1 MNPYNQRKEP
11 TFGESSQAKADKV
24 ENIEN
29 TSSVEKPTDQKAK
42 LGLSLH
48 SKAAPGHTFTPTLKR
63 PADTSQTL
71 LSLEEQAMLK
81 QNSSENTTGKVQ
93 NGGFAFAPVKENSA
107 VTEEDVAKLKAEPVS
122 NAEPEKT
129 ATSAIKRVIPAAAAP
144 AAKAVVEKVPSKYRR
159 LLIVLLLLLALL
171 LAFFLLKPKTPETVE
186 NLQQG
191 SNLPIEFRPVD
202 EEEAKRAEAEAKAL
216 QEAQAQQ
223 AAQQAAAEQPA
234 QQSVATE
241 NAQATEQTQVVP
253 TTTTTPAN
261 LASQS
266 ETEQPVVAVP
276 AQSVSQETRKPVASG
291 SVIHQPE
298 TANKPVAAKPSQTVV
313 AQPKTQVKAEAA
325 KPQVKVETKPA
336 PVKEVKAAP
345 VVTAEPVKVAAGSVS
360 SKTMAVPKGVSL
372 MQVFRDHNLN
382 ISDVNAMSKVNGI
395 VSNLKA
401 GEKVTVRLDKD
412 NRVTEMTIG
421 SGGRFIRQANGTYI
435 YK

>member
-11 TFGESSQAKADKV
+11 TFGESSQANADKV

-107 VTEEDVAKLKAEPVS
+107 VTEPEDVAKLKSEPVN

-129 ATSAIKRVIPAAAAP
+129 ATSTIERVIPAAAAP

-216 QEAQAQQ
+216 QEAQQ

-313 AQPKTQVKAEAA
+313 AQPKPQVKAETA

-345 VVTAEPVKVAAGSVS
+345 VVTAQPVKIANGVVS
-360 SKTMAVPKGVSL
+360 IKTMIVPKGVSL

-382 ISDVNAMSKVNGI
+382 ISDVNAMSKVNNI

-401 GEKVTVRLDKD
+401 GEKITVYLDKD
-412 NRVTEMTIG
+412 DRVVEMIIG

>member
-1 MNPYNQRKEP
+1 MTQYNQRKEP
-11 TFGESSQAKADKV
+11 TFGEPSVIKSDKE
-24 ENIEN
+24 ENV
-29 TSSVEKPTDQKAK
+29 SAEKPTEQKAK
-42 LGLSLH
+42 LSLSVH
-48 SKAAPGHTFTPTLKR
+48 SKISPGHTFTPVMKR
-63 PADTSQTL
+63 SVNNASPL
-71 LSLEEQAMLK
+71 LSLEEQAMLNQK
-81 QNSSENTTGKVQ
+81 NEQQNDSQTLNPKSQ
-93 NGGFAFAPVKENSA
+93 NGGFTFAPVQENHI
-107 VTEEDVAKLKAEPVS
+107 EPQAQSSV
-122 NAEPEKT
+122 EPEPIQAENKLEQEKSIVNT
-129 ATSAIKRVIPAAAAP
+129 IERVIPVAAAP

-171 LAFFLLKPKTPETVE
+171 LAFFLLKPKAPETVE

-191 SNLPIEFRPVD
+191 SSLPIEFRPVD

-216 QEAQAQQ
+216 QEAQQ
-223 AAQQAAAEQPA
+223 AAQQQQNNQGNVEQTVQPTVNESTQIPLSVEPMPQTQEQPPMAAAK
-234 QQSVATE
+234 
-241 NAQATEQTQVVP
+241 
-253 TTTTTPAN
+253 
-261 LASQS
+261 
-266 ETEQPVVAVP
+266 PVV
-276 AQSVSQETRKPVASG
+276 QEPVKKPETTA
-291 SVIHQPE
+291 SVIHQSEP
-298 TANKPVAAKPSQTVV
+298 AIVKPATTP
-313 AQPKTQVKAEAA
+313 QPKPQVKVEVS